1 MAALDCI
8 YYLSNGLKFK
18 ERNESI
24 NVAESLF
31 IETIIPNKKIIIV
44 GIIYRPLDK
53 NVDLFTN
60 DIAEKSLEKINRVT

>member
-24 NVAESLF
+24 SVAESLF
-31 IETIIPNKKIIIV
+31 IEIIIPNKKIITV